1 MTCISL
7 DPVFDLAISCDA
19 SMPLYHPYPKA
30 QQKPISSRIKKK
42 VKSKPLVRIIHIERS
57 RVSFKELALIRKT
70 FKISGKKE

>member
-42 VKSKPLVRIIHIERS
+42 
-57 RVSFKELALIRKT
+57 A
-70 FKISGKKE
+70 KIKAFGEDYTH